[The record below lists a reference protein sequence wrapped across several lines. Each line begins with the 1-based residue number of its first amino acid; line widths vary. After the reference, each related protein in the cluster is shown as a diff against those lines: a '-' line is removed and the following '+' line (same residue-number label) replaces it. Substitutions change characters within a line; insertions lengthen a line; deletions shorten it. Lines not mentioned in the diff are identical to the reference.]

1 MSDFIQLAK
10 DLTNEYAIIMV
21 GVDNEIKRQLPDNII
36 SIERTNS
43 QEELR
48 ELYAIADV
56 FVNPTIQD
64 NFPTVKLE
72 AVACGTPVVTY
83 DTGGSSESAYTPSCV
98 VMKNDYRA
106 LKNCLL
112 SRRYENALNLS
123 SRWLI
128 DKKTMAERYEELYLM
143 QQE

>member
-1 MSDFIQLAK
+1 M
-10 DLTNEYAIIMV
+10 
-21 GVDNEIKRQLPDNII
+21 
-36 SIERTNS
+36 
-43 QEELR
+43 
-48 ELYAIADV
+48 

-64 NFPTVKLE
+64 NFPTVNLE